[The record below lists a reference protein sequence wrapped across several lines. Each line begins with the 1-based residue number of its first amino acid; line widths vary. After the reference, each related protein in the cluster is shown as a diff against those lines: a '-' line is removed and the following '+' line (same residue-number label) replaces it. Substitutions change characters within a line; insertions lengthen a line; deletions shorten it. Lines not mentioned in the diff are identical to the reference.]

1 MKNKLKIWL
10 IVATSIFGSLTI
22 LSLPMVIMSPM
33 MFDAPG
39 STNNKALL
47 AAFYS
52 LISFPII
59 VLITI
64 IVAWVLFRNNKLK
77 TSLIISLI
85 PLINLSIFILGMLL
99 W

>member
-1 MKNKLKIWL
+1 
-10 IVATSIFGSLTI
+10 
-22 LSLPMVIMSPM
+22 M

-39 STNNKALL
+39 STNNATLL

-59 VLITI
+59 VLTTI
-64 IVAWVLFRNNKLK
+64 IIAWILFKHNKLK
-77 TSLIISLI
+77 PALLISLI
-85 PLINLSIFILGMLL
+85 PLINASIFILGMLL

>member
-1 MKNKLKIWL
+1 MKNKIKIWL
-10 IVATSIFGSLTI
+10 IISTSIFGSLTI
-22 LSLPMVIMSPM
+22 LSLPMILMSPM

-39 STNNKALL
+39 STNNKAIL
-47 AAFYS
+47 AVFYS

-64 IVAWVLFRNNKLK
+64 IGAWILFRLNKYK
-77 TSLIISLI
+77 TSLLISLI
-85 PLINLSIFILGMLL
+85 PLISVSIFIIGILL